1 MGYLGATFDVDGVLV
16 DSPHELAWRQSLRVL
31 MENDWRDIRGQTTY
45 SPEVFTPAVYQE
57 VMAGMP
63 RMSGARGALEHFGV
77 PDVERRAQQ
86 YAVGKQE
93 MVVELIEAGRFNAF
107 PTRCGSSSRSRIPGS
122 TLPRPRRPRTPRCS
136 SATSDWTPS
145 PTSRTCA
152 PTSSG
157 QG

>member
-16 DSPHELAWRQSLRVL
+16 DSPHELAWRESLQML

-63 RMSGARGALEHFGV
+63 RMSGARAALEHCGV
-77 PDVERRAQQ
+77 PDVERRAEQ
-86 YAVGKQE
+86 YVAAAGDGRRADR
-93 MVVELIEAGRFNAF
+93 AGRFNAF
-107 PTRCGSSSRSRIPGS
+107 PDALRFLLAVKGSGIHVASASSS
-122 TLPRPRRPRTPRCS
+122 RTPRCS

-152 PTSSG
+152 TTSSG
-157 QG
+157 RG